1 MKTPLSQLLKLKGSR
16 VHSVS
21 PSMTVAQ
28 AVEVMNAHRVGCVLV
43 MQGASLT
50 GVFTE
55 RDVLFRV
62 VAQRRDPD
70 LALVSEVMSA
80 NPVTITSDATVED
93 AMRVVTDRRCRHLP
107 VVDGL
112 GQLQGLISAGDLT
125 RWLAHA
131 SRHEAEHLKA
141 YLTAEYPG

>member
-1 MKTPLSQLLKLKGSR
+1 
-16 VHSVS
+16 
-21 PSMTVAQ
+21 MTVAE
-28 AVEVMNAHRVGCVLV
+28 AVGVMNTHRVGCVLV
-43 MQGASLT
+43 MDTGKLV

-70 LALVSEVMSA
+70 QTLVSVVMSA
-80 NPVTITSDATVED
+80 EPVTISPDDTVED

-107 VVDGL
+107 VLDERG
-112 GQLQGLISAGDLT
+112 GLQGLISAGDLT
-125 RWLAHA
+125 RWLANS